1 MDPAQLVYNRQMQR
15 RDSSPFEPAGT
26 PPLRNVALALV
37 FTLLYAPLAQAQPQ
51 QTAAP
56 AKPHQKPKTAAK
68 KPAPAPK
75 PEPTPASAPAQPQ
88 PQAQPAQ
95 EPEKPADQAQAGTAA
110 PPAAPVQKLDRAEI
124 VKRANA
130 FFNAS
135 PVMIADFVQIGGD
148 GKRAEGKLYVQ
159 RAGRLRF
166 EYAAPATLEVVSDGA
181 QVLIRDR
188 KLKSQTLYF
197 IDQTP
202 LKFLMKEKIDLEH
215 DVTVLNTAMEDS
227 GAHLLLEDKTA
238 FGGVSKIHLVFDGK
252 TFKLKQWQITDP
264 QGNETQLSLY
274 NIDQKSTPD
283 PTLFKIDAAKN
294 D

>member
-1 MDPAQLVYNRQMQR
+1 MRYVA
-15 RDSSPFEPAGT
+15 A
-26 PPLRNVALALV
+26 ALAVSL
-37 FTLLYAPLAQAQPQ
+37 FAAAFPLAQGA
-51 QTAAP
+51 AAP
-56 AKPHQKPKTAAK
+56 APAAHDKAAEKPKQTKPKDKTAAK
-68 KPAPAPK
+68 PKPAAKKPQPAAEAPSQAAEAAKAQTPPPAQQTPPAPEAAK
-75 PEPTPASAPAQPQ
+75 ATEPP
-88 PQAQPAQ
+88 
-95 EPEKPADQAQAGTAA
+95 
-110 PPAAPVQKLDRAEI
+110 PPAKLDRAEI

-166 EYAAPATLEVVSDGA
+166 EYAAPATLELVSDGA

-202 LKFLMKEKIDLEH
+202 LKFLMKEKIDLER
-215 DVTVLNTAMEDS
+215 DAKLVDTAVEDS
-227 GAHLLLEDKTA
+227 GVHVLLEDRMT
-238 FGGVSKIHLVFDGK
+238 FGGLSKIQLVFDPK
-252 TFKLKQWQITDP
+252 SFKLTQWRITDP

-274 NIDQKSTPD
+274 NIDQKTTPD
-283 PTLFKIDAAKN
+283 PTLFKLDAAKN

>member
-1 MDPAQLVYNRQMQR
+1 VKYAALAFAFIFSAASFSYAKEDAPTTPAAHQNTAARTRMPPKR
-15 RDSSPFEPAGT
+15 
-26 PPLRNVALALV
+26 PPLP
-37 FTLLYAPLAQAQPQ
+37 TD
-51 QTAAP
+51 
-56 AKPHQKPKTAAK
+56 
-68 KPAPAPK
+68 APAP
-75 PEPTPASAPAQPQ
+75 PENL
-88 PQAQPAQ
+88 
-95 EPEKPADQAQAGTAA
+95 
-110 PPAAPVQKLDRAEI
+110 PPAAAKAPEQPPSPPPSSPAKLDRAEI

-135 PVMIADFVQIGGD
+135 PVMTADFVQIGGD

-166 EYAAPATLEVVSDGA
+166 EYAAPATIEVVSDGA
-181 QVLIRDR
+181 QVLIKDR

-215 DVTVLNTAMEDS
+215 DVKLVDTAVEDS
-227 GAHLLLEDKTA
+227 GVHVLLEDKAT
-238 FGGVSKIHLVFDGK
+238 FGGESKIQLVFDTK
-252 TFKLKQWQITDP
+252 SFKLTQWRITDP

-274 NIDQKSTPD
+274 NIDQKTTPD
-283 PTLFKIDAAKN
+283 PALFKLDAAKN

>member
-1 MDPAQLVYNRQMQR
+1 VKYA
-15 RDSSPFEPAGT
+15 
-26 PPLRNVALALV
+26 ALALS
-37 FTLLYAPLAQAQPQ
+37 FAFAFSAASHAYAKEDAPTTPSAHQNTVAKTKMPPKRPPLPID
-51 QTAAP
+51 AP
-56 AKPHQKPKTAAK
+56 PPPPSLPPEAAK
-68 KPAPAPK
+68 AP
-75 PEPTPASAPAQPQ
+75 EQP
-88 PQAQPAQ
+88 PS
-95 EPEKPADQAQAGTAA
+95 
-110 PPAAPVQKLDRAEI
+110 PPAKLDRAEI

-135 PVMIADFVQIGGD
+135 PVMTADFVQIGGD

-166 EYAAPATLEVVSDGA
+166 EYAAPATIELVSDGA
-181 QVLIRDR
+181 QVLIKDR

-215 DVTVLNTAMEDS
+215 DVKVVDTAVEDS
-227 GAHLLLEDKTA
+227 GVHVLLEDKATV
-238 FGGVSKIHLVFDGK
+238 GGESKIQLVFDSK
-252 TFKLKQWQITDP
+252 SFKLTQWRITDP

-274 NIDQKSTPD
+274 NIDQKTTPD
-283 PTLFKIDAAKN
+283 PALFKLDAAKN